1 MKVRGALGAAYAG
14 LAMIAGAAAF
24 ALTHFPR
31 VAIVVGVTG
40 TVLHISALIWAL
52 RQESR
57 R

>member
-14 LAMIAGAAAF
+14 LAAIAGAAAF
-24 ALTHFPR
+24 ALAHYPR
-31 VAIVVGVTG
+31 VAVLIGVSG

>member
-1 MKVRGALGAAYAG
+1 MKVRGALGAAYVG

-24 ALTHFPR
+24 ALAHLPR
-31 VAIVVGVTG
+31 AAILVGVTG